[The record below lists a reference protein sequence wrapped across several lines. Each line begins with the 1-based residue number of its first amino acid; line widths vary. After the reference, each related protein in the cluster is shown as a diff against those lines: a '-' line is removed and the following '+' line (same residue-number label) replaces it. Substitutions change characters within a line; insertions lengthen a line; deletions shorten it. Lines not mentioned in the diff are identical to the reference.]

1 MTQIN
6 WSSLGSAIIFKT
18 QRVPETKKFK
28 RLWLRWLSRCFTFPV
43 YDSKATALFT
53 TFGIS
58 CLHYY
63 LVQNIFYFSLWLLY
77 CVLFKTTLLNFPKI
91 RKRFPVIFLLLISGS
106 ILLWSW
112 NIFSMISVLGNLLT
126 PALWLNTHS
135 EKKKHTHTYTFC
147 FKKCFVCTCKEY
159 VSYRYLVWCSLHAKQ
174 VKFVNCGF

>member
-135 EKKKHTHTYTFC
+135 EKKNTHTYTFC